1 MSSITIKLSSDISKA
16 KRIADKYGVK
26 IEELIGRIV
35 EEFLNYDLESVV
47 EYLERHGY
55 EELNGLEKI
64 AGAYVDLMELGV
76 LTATSIETYVLEAL
90 EAQGY
95 WLEDLGI
102 DLEEFSAWFMFSGK
116 GLVED
121 FIVDADIDGISLTA
135 IHDISDLVFKN
146 PKVIEELRKAVERI
160 KTNYT
165 IVVSEDELRVVARA
179 KRIGDLPKIGEVGE
193 LIKSIF
199 DEAGV
204 SRS

>member
-1 MSSITIKLSSDISKA
+1 
-16 KRIADKYGVK
+16 
-26 IEELIGRIV
+26 
-35 EEFLNYDLESVV
+35 
-47 EYLERHGY
+47 
-55 EELNGLEKI
+55 
-64 AGAYVDLMELGV
+64 
-76 LTATSIETYVLEAL
+76 
-90 EAQGY
+90 
-95 WLEDLGI
+95 
-102 DLEEFSAWFMFSGK
+102 EEFSAWFMFSGK

-199 DEAGV
+199 DEAGI